1 MSKKRQ
7 RDHDES
13 AAPTTPPKCIKC
25 GSQKL
30 SPIPDAPVIHRPI
43 AGTLPDGF
51 DYSAIRW
58 TRVRC
63 ECGQTAIVKT
73 YLP

>member
-1 MSKKRQ
+1 MSKKRRRSQ
-7 RDHDES
+7 SEI
-13 AAPTTPPKCIKC
+13 AAPTTPHKCVKC
-25 GSQKL
+25 GSLKL

-51 DYSAIRW
+51 DYIAIRW

-63 ECGQTAIVKT
+63 ECGQVAVAKT